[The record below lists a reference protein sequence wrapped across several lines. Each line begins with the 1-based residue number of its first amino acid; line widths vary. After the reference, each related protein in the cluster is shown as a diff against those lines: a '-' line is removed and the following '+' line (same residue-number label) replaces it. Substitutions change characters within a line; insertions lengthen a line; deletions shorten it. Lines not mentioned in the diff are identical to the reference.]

1 MCGNGYKRLQF
12 ENFRLCQDVCYDKD
26 GFKIIMLLLLL
37 LNANVVDLNQ
47 INIEHFRVVQELC
60 DDKEECKIV
69 PSLILSHFSKCE
81 EVLS

>member
-1 MCGNGYKRLQF
+1 MIDDKRLKF
-12 ENFRLCQDVCYDKD
+12 ENFGLWQEVYDDKD

-37 LNANVVDLNQ
+37 SNANVVDWNQ
-47 INIEHFRVVQELC
+47 INIENFRIVQELC

>member
-1 MCGNGYKRLQF
+1 MC
-12 ENFRLCQDVCYDKD
+12 EDKD

-47 INIEHFRVVQELC
+47 INIENFRVVQELC